1 MPKSLKK
8 IKETVLNDNS
18 EIRPEDIDYVLGE
31 RLGYTPSE
39 FELHINDELTPEQEK
54 QALKDM
60 KKLRRGISPQYILG
74 YAWFYGYKILVNRG
88 VLIPRFE
95 TEELV
100 KWALENIE
108 SGKKILDLGTGS
120 GVIAITLKI
129 EIPSLNITAIDKSK
143 EALKVAIENSK
154 LNKVNVDFQNQDI
167 FNYELPENISI
178 VISNPP
184 YIEEDSNYNQNV
196 LYEPKEAIFVS
207 NINPLIYYEQILKIA
222 KEQITKKHLIAFE
235 IDEDH
240 KEDMHKLCK
249 KYFPSD
255 NIVIE
260 KDLAGKNRYAFIY
273 SE

>member
-1 MPKSLKK
+1 MRNKPENISNLDWKLLCQKYDNLEEVIAK
-8 IKETVLNDNS
+8 IDE
-18 EIRPEDIDYVLGE
+18 
-31 RLGYTPSE
+31 GYPIAYLIGDVS
-39 FELHINDELTPEQEK
+39 
-54 QALKDM
+54 
-60 KKLRRGISPQYILG
+60 
-74 YAWFYGYKILVNRG
+74 FYGYPFKVNEN

-95 TEELV
+95 TETLIEKTIKLI
-100 KWALENIE
+100 KSLNLENSNLI
-108 SGKKILDLGTGS
+108 DLGTGS
-120 GVIAITLKI
+120 GVIAITLKK

-154 LNKVNVDFQNQDI
+154 LNNVNVDFQNQDI

-196 LYEPKEAIFVS
+196 LYEPKEAIFVC

-222 KEQITKKHLIAFE
+222 KEQINKKHLIAFE

>member
-1 MPKSLKK
+1 MRNKPENISNLDWNLLCQKY
-8 IKETVLNDNS
+8 DNL
-18 EIRPEDIDYVLGE
+18 EEVIAKVDE
-31 RLGYTPSE
+31 GYPIAYLIGDVS
-39 FELHINDELTPEQEK
+39 
-54 QALKDM
+54 
-60 KKLRRGISPQYILG
+60 
-74 YAWFYGYKILVNRG
+74 FYGYPFKVNEN

-95 TEELV
+95 TETLIEKTIKLI
-100 KWALENIE
+100 KSLNLENSNLI
-108 SGKKILDLGTGS
+108 DLGTGS
-120 GVIAITLKI
+120 GVIAITLKK

-184 YIEEDSNYNQNV
+184 YIEEYSNYNQNV

>member
-1 MPKSLKK
+1 MRNKPENISNLDWNLLCQKYDNLEEVIAK
-8 IKETVLNDNS
+8 IDE
-18 EIRPEDIDYVLGE
+18 
-31 RLGYTPSE
+31 GYPIAYLIGDVS
-39 FELHINDELTPEQEK
+39 
-54 QALKDM
+54 
-60 KKLRRGISPQYILG
+60 
-74 YAWFYGYKILVNRG
+74 FYGYPFKVNEN

-95 TEELV
+95 TETLIEKTIKLI
-100 KWALENIE
+100 KSLNLENSNLI
-108 SGKKILDLGTGS
+108 DLGTGS
-120 GVIAITLKI
+120 GVIAITLKK

-154 LNKVNVDFQNQDI
+154 LNNVNVDFQNKDI
-167 FNYELPENISI
+167 FNYKLPENISI

-207 NINPLIYYEQILKIA
+207 NTNPLIYYEQILKMA
-222 KEQITKKHLIAFE
+222 KEKITKKHLIAFE

-249 KYFPSD
+249 KYFPSN

>member
-1 MPKSLKK
+1 MRNKPENISNLDWNLLCQKYDNLEEVIAK
-8 IKETVLNDNS
+8 IDE
-18 EIRPEDIDYVLGE
+18 
-31 RLGYTPSE
+31 GYPIAYLIGDVS
-39 FELHINDELTPEQEK
+39 
-54 QALKDM
+54 
-60 KKLRRGISPQYILG
+60 
-74 YAWFYGYKILVNRG
+74 FYGYPFKVNEN

-95 TEELV
+95 TETLIEKTIKLI
-100 KWALENIE
+100 KSLNLENSNLI
-108 SGKKILDLGTGS
+108 DLGTGS
-120 GVIAITLKI
+120 GVITITLKK

-154 LNKVNVDFQNQDI
+154 LNNVNVDFQNQDI

-207 NINPLIYYEQILKIA
+207 NTNPLIYYEQILKIA

>member
-1 MPKSLKK
+1 MRNKPENISNLDWNLLCQKYDNLEEVIAK
-8 IKETVLNDNS
+8 IDE
-18 EIRPEDIDYVLGE
+18 
-31 RLGYTPSE
+31 GYPIAYLIGDVS
-39 FELHINDELTPEQEK
+39 
-54 QALKDM
+54 
-60 KKLRRGISPQYILG
+60 
-74 YAWFYGYKILVNRG
+74 FYGYPFKVNEN

-95 TEELV
+95 TETLIEKTIKLI
-100 KWALENIE
+100 KSLNLENSNLI
-108 SGKKILDLGTGS
+108 DLGTGS
-120 GVIAITLKI
+120 GVIAITLKK

-154 LNKVNVDFQNQDI
+154 LNNVNVDFQNQDI

-178 VISNPP
+178 IISNPP

-207 NINPLIYYEQILKIA
+207 NTNPLIYYEQILKMA
-222 KEQITKKHLIAFE
+222 KEKITKKHLISFE

-260 KDLAGKNRYAFIY
+260 KDLAGKTRYAFIY

>member
-1 MPKSLKK
+1 MRNKPENISNLDWNLLCQKYDNLEEVIAK
-8 IKETVLNDNS
+8 IDE
-18 EIRPEDIDYVLGE
+18 
-31 RLGYTPSE
+31 GYPIAYLIGDVS
-39 FELHINDELTPEQEK
+39 
-54 QALKDM
+54 
-60 KKLRRGISPQYILG
+60 
-74 YAWFYGYKILVNRG
+74 FYGYPFKVNEN

-95 TEELV
+95 TETLIEKNIKLI
-100 KWALENIE
+100 KSLNLEKSNLI
-108 SGKKILDLGTGS
+108 DLGTGS
-120 GVIAITLKI
+120 GVIAITLKK

-143 EALKVAIENSK
+143 EAIKVAIENSK
-154 LNKVNVDFQNQDI
+154 LNNVNVDFQNQDI

-207 NINPLIYYEQILKIA
+207 NTNPLIYYEQILKMA
-222 KEQITKKHLIAFE
+222 KEKITKKHLISFE

-260 KDLAGKNRYAFIY
+260 KDLAGKTRYAFIY

>member
-1 MPKSLKK
+1 MRNKPENISNLDWNLLCQKYDNLEEVIAK
-8 IKETVLNDNS
+8 IDE
-18 EIRPEDIDYVLGE
+18 
-31 RLGYTPSE
+31 GYPIAYLIGDVS
-39 FELHINDELTPEQEK
+39 
-54 QALKDM
+54 
-60 KKLRRGISPQYILG
+60 
-74 YAWFYGYKILVNRG
+74 FYGYPFKVNEN

-95 TEELV
+95 TETLIEKTIKLI
-100 KWALENIE
+100 KSLNLENSNLI
-108 SGKKILDLGTGS
+108 DLGTGS
-120 GVIAITLKI
+120 GVIAITLKK

-154 LNKVNVDFQNQDI
+154 LNNVNVDFQNQDI
-167 FNYELPENISI
+167 FNYELPENVSI

>member
-1 MPKSLKK
+1 MRNKPENISNLDWNLLCQKYDNLEEVIAK
-8 IKETVLNDNS
+8 IDE
-18 EIRPEDIDYVLGE
+18 
-31 RLGYTPSE
+31 GYPIAYLIGDVS
-39 FELHINDELTPEQEK
+39 
-54 QALKDM
+54 
-60 KKLRRGISPQYILG
+60 
-74 YAWFYGYKILVNRG
+74 FYGYPFKVNEN

-95 TEELV
+95 TETLIEKTIKLI
-100 KWALENIE
+100 KSLNLENSNLI
-108 SGKKILDLGTGS
+108 DLGTGS
-120 GVIAITLKI
+120 GVIAITLKK

-154 LNKVNVDFQNQDI
+154 LNNVNVDFQNQDI

-184 YIEEDSNYNQNV
+184 YIEEDSNYNQNI

-222 KEQITKKHLIAFE
+222 KKQITKKHLIAFE

>member
-1 MPKSLKK
+1 MRNKPENISNLDWNLLCQKYDNLEEVIAK
-8 IKETVLNDNS
+8 IDE
-18 EIRPEDIDYVLGE
+18 
-31 RLGYTPSE
+31 GYPIAYLIGDVS
-39 FELHINDELTPEQEK
+39 
-54 QALKDM
+54 
-60 KKLRRGISPQYILG
+60 
-74 YAWFYGYKILVNRG
+74 FYGYPFKVNEN

-95 TEELV
+95 TETLIEKTIKLI
-100 KWALENIE
+100 KSLNLENSNLI
-108 SGKKILDLGTGS
+108 DLGTGS
-120 GVIAITLKI
+120 GVIAITLKK
-129 EIPSLNITAIDKSK
+129 EIPSLNIRAIDKSK

-207 NINPLIYYEQILKIA
+207 NTNPLIYYEQILKMA
-222 KEQITKKHLIAFE
+222 KEKITKKHLISFE

-260 KDLAGKNRYAFIY
+260 KDLAGKTRYAFIY

>member
-1 MPKSLKK
+1 MRNKPENISNLDWNLLCQKYDNLEEVIAK
-8 IKETVLNDNS
+8 IDE
-18 EIRPEDIDYVLGE
+18 
-31 RLGYTPSE
+31 GYPIAYLIGDVS
-39 FELHINDELTPEQEK
+39 
-54 QALKDM
+54 
-60 KKLRRGISPQYILG
+60 
-74 YAWFYGYKILVNRG
+74 FYGYPFKVNEN

-95 TEELV
+95 TETLIEKTIKLI
-100 KWALENIE
+100 KSLNLENSNLI
-108 SGKKILDLGTGS
+108 DLGTGS
-120 GVIAITLKI
+120 GVIAITLKK
-129 EIPSLNITAIDKSK
+129 EISSLNITAIDKSK

-154 LNKVNVDFQNQDI
+154 LNNVNVDFQNQDI

-207 NINPLIYYEQILKIA
+207 NTNPLIYYEQILKMA
-222 KEQITKKHLIAFE
+222 KEKITKKHLIAFE

-240 KEDMHKLCK
+240 KEDMQKLCK
-249 KYFPSD
+249 KYFPSN

>member
-1 MPKSLKK
+1 MRNKPENISNLDWKLLCQKYDNLEEVIAK
-8 IKETVLNDNS
+8 IDE
-18 EIRPEDIDYVLGE
+18 
-31 RLGYTPSE
+31 GYPIAYLIGDVS
-39 FELHINDELTPEQEK
+39 
-54 QALKDM
+54 
-60 KKLRRGISPQYILG
+60 
-74 YAWFYGYKILVNRG
+74 FYGYPFKVNEN

-95 TEELV
+95 TETLIEKTIKLI
-100 KWALENIE
+100 KSLNLENSNLI
-108 SGKKILDLGTGS
+108 DLGTGS
-120 GVIAITLKI
+120 GVIAITLKK
-129 EIPSLNITAIDKSK
+129 EISSLNITAIDKSK
-143 EALKVAIENSK
+143 EALKVAIENSN
-154 LNKVNVDFQNQDI
+154 LNNVNVDFQNQDI

-207 NINPLIYYEQILKIA
+207 NTNPLIYYEQILKIA

-260 KDLAGKNRYAFIY
+260 KDLAGKTRYAFIY

>member
-1 MPKSLKK
+1 MRNKPENISNLDWNLLCQKY
-8 IKETVLNDNS
+8 DNL
-18 EIRPEDIDYVLGE
+18 EEVIAKVDE
-31 RLGYTPSE
+31 GYPIAYLIGDVS
-39 FELHINDELTPEQEK
+39 
-54 QALKDM
+54 
-60 KKLRRGISPQYILG
+60 
-74 YAWFYGYKILVNRG
+74 FYGYPFKVNEN

-95 TEELV
+95 TETLIEKTIKLI
-100 KWALENIE
+100 KSLNLENSNLI
-108 SGKKILDLGTGS
+108 DLGTGS
-120 GVIAITLKI
+120 GVIAITLKK

-154 LNKVNVDFQNQDI
+154 LNNVNVDFQNQDI

>member
-1 MPKSLKK
+1 MRNKPENISNLDWNLLCQKYDNLEEVIVK
-8 IKETVLNDNS
+8 IDE
-18 EIRPEDIDYVLGE
+18 
-31 RLGYTPSE
+31 GYPIAYLIGDVS
-39 FELHINDELTPEQEK
+39 
-54 QALKDM
+54 
-60 KKLRRGISPQYILG
+60 
-74 YAWFYGYKILVNRG
+74 FYGYPFKVNEN

-95 TEELV
+95 TETLIEKTIKLI
-100 KWALENIE
+100 KSLNLENSNLI
-108 SGKKILDLGTGS
+108 DLGTGS
-120 GVIAITLKI
+120 GVIAITLKK

-154 LNKVNVDFQNQDI
+154 LNNVNVDFQNQDI

-184 YIEEDSNYNQNV
+184 YIEEDSNYNQNI

-207 NINPLIYYEQILKIA
+207 NTNPLIYYEQILKIA

-240 KEDMHKLCK
+240 KEDMYKLSK
-249 KYFPSD
+249 KYFPND

>member
-1 MPKSLKK
+1 MRNKPENISNLDWNLLCQKYDNLEEVIAK
-8 IKETVLNDNS
+8 IDE
-18 EIRPEDIDYVLGE
+18 
-31 RLGYTPSE
+31 GYPIAYLIGDVS
-39 FELHINDELTPEQEK
+39 
-54 QALKDM
+54 
-60 KKLRRGISPQYILG
+60 
-74 YAWFYGYKILVNRG
+74 FYGYPFKVNEN

-95 TEELV
+95 TETLIEKTIKLI
-100 KWALENIE
+100 KSLNLENSNLI
-108 SGKKILDLGTGS
+108 DLGTGS
-120 GVIAITLKI
+120 GVIAITLKK

-143 EALKVAIENSK
+143 EALKVAIENSN
-154 LNKVNVDFQNQDI
+154 LNNVNVDFQNQDI

-207 NINPLIYYEQILKIA
+207 NTNPLIYYEQILKIA

>member
-1 MPKSLKK
+1 MRNKPENISNLDWNLLCQKYDNLEEVIAK
-8 IKETVLNDNS
+8 IDE
-18 EIRPEDIDYVLGE
+18 
-31 RLGYTPSE
+31 GYPIAYLIGDVS
-39 FELHINDELTPEQEK
+39 
-54 QALKDM
+54 
-60 KKLRRGISPQYILG
+60 
-74 YAWFYGYKILVNRG
+74 FYGYPFKVNEN

-95 TEELV
+95 TETLIEKTIKLI
-100 KWALENIE
+100 KILNLENSNLI
-108 SGKKILDLGTGS
+108 DLGTGS
-120 GVIAITLKI
+120 GVIAITLKK

-207 NINPLIYYEQILKIA
+207 NINPLTYYEQILKIA

>member
-1 MPKSLKK
+1 MRNKPENISNLDWNLLCQKYDNLEEVIAK
-8 IKETVLNDNS
+8 IDE
-18 EIRPEDIDYVLGE
+18 
-31 RLGYTPSE
+31 GYPIAYLIGDVS
-39 FELHINDELTPEQEK
+39 
-54 QALKDM
+54 
-60 KKLRRGISPQYILG
+60 
-74 YAWFYGYKILVNRG
+74 FYGYPFKVNEN

-95 TEELV
+95 TETLIEKTIKLI
-100 KWALENIE
+100 KSLKLENSNLI
-108 SGKKILDLGTGS
+108 DLGTGS
-120 GVIAITLKI
+120 GVIAITLKK

-154 LNKVNVDFQNQDI
+154 LNKVNVDFKNQDI

-207 NINPLIYYEQILKIA
+207 NTNPLIYYEQILKIA

>member
-1 MPKSLKK
+1 MRNKPENISNLDWNLLCQKYDNLEEVIAK
-8 IKETVLNDNS
+8 IDK
-18 EIRPEDIDYVLGE
+18 
-31 RLGYTPSE
+31 GYPIAYLIGDVS
-39 FELHINDELTPEQEK
+39 
-54 QALKDM
+54 
-60 KKLRRGISPQYILG
+60 
-74 YAWFYGYKILVNRG
+74 FYGYPFKVNEN

-95 TEELV
+95 TETLIEKTIKLI
-100 KWALENIE
+100 KSLNLENSNLI
-108 SGKKILDLGTGS
+108 DLGTGS
-120 GVIAITLKI
+120 GVIAITLKK

-143 EALKVAIENSK
+143 ESLKVAIENSK

>member
-1 MPKSLKK
+1 MRNKPENISNLDWNLLCQKYDNLEEVIAK
-8 IKETVLNDNS
+8 IDE
-18 EIRPEDIDYVLGE
+18 
-31 RLGYTPSE
+31 GYPIAYLIGDVS
-39 FELHINDELTPEQEK
+39 
-54 QALKDM
+54 
-60 KKLRRGISPQYILG
+60 
-74 YAWFYGYKILVNRG
+74 FYGYPFKVNEN

-95 TEELV
+95 TETLIEKTIKLI
-100 KWALENIE
+100 KILNLENSNLI
-108 SGKKILDLGTGS
+108 DLGTGS
-120 GVIAITLKI
+120 GVIAITLKK

-207 NINPLIYYEQILKIA
+207 NINPLIYYEQILKMA

>member
-1 MPKSLKK
+1 MRNKPENISNLDWNLLCQKYDNLEEVIAK
-8 IKETVLNDNS
+8 IDE
-18 EIRPEDIDYVLGE
+18 
-31 RLGYTPSE
+31 GYPIAYLIGDVS
-39 FELHINDELTPEQEK
+39 
-54 QALKDM
+54 
-60 KKLRRGISPQYILG
+60 
-74 YAWFYGYKILVNRG
+74 FYGYPFKVNEN

-95 TEELV
+95 TETLIEKTIKLI
-100 KWALENIE
+100 KSLNLENSNLI
-108 SGKKILDLGTGS
+108 DLGTGS
-120 GVIAITLKI
+120 GVIAITLKK

-154 LNKVNVDFQNQDI
+154 LNNVNVDFQNQDI

>member
-1 MPKSLKK
+1 MRNKPENISNLDWNLLSQKYDNLEEVIAK
-8 IKETVLNDNS
+8 IDE
-18 EIRPEDIDYVLGE
+18 
-31 RLGYTPSE
+31 GYPIAYLIGDVS
-39 FELHINDELTPEQEK
+39 
-54 QALKDM
+54 
-60 KKLRRGISPQYILG
+60 
-74 YAWFYGYKILVNRG
+74 FYGYPFKVNEN

-95 TEELV
+95 TETLIEKTIKLI
-100 KWALENIE
+100 KSLNLENSNLI
-108 SGKKILDLGTGS
+108 DLGTGS
-120 GVIAITLKI
+120 GVIAITLKK

-154 LNKVNVDFQNQDI
+154 LNNVNVDFQNQDI

-196 LYEPKEAIFVS
+196 LYEPKEAIFVC

>member
-1 MPKSLKK
+1 MRNKPENISNLDWNLLCQKYDNLEEVIAK
-8 IKETVLNDNS
+8 IDE
-18 EIRPEDIDYVLGE
+18 
-31 RLGYTPSE
+31 GYPIAYLIGDVS
-39 FELHINDELTPEQEK
+39 
-54 QALKDM
+54 
-60 KKLRRGISPQYILG
+60 
-74 YAWFYGYKILVNRG
+74 FYGYPFKVNEN

-95 TEELV
+95 TETLIEKTIKLI
-100 KWALENIE
+100 KSLNLENSNLI
-108 SGKKILDLGTGS
+108 DLGTGS
-120 GVIAITLKI
+120 GVIAITLKK
-129 EIPSLNITAIDKSK
+129 EIHSLNITAIDKSK

-154 LNKVNVDFQNQDI
+154 LNNVNVDFQNQDI

-222 KEQITKKHLIAFE
+222 KKQITKKHLIAFE

>member
-1 MPKSLKK
+1 MRNKPENISNLDWNLLCQKYDNLEEVIAK
-8 IKETVLNDNS
+8 IDE
-18 EIRPEDIDYVLGE
+18 
-31 RLGYTPSE
+31 GYPIAYLIGDVS
-39 FELHINDELTPEQEK
+39 
-54 QALKDM
+54 
-60 KKLRRGISPQYILG
+60 
-74 YAWFYGYKILVNRG
+74 FYGYPFKVNEK

-95 TEELV
+95 TETLIEKTIKLI
-100 KWALENIE
+100 KSLNLENSNLI
-108 SGKKILDLGTGS
+108 DLGTGS
-120 GVIAITLKI
+120 GVIAITLKK

-143 EALKVAIENSK
+143 ESLKVAIENSK
-154 LNKVNVDFQNQDI
+154 LNNVNVDFQNQDI

>member
-1 MPKSLKK
+1 MRNKPENISNLDWNLLCQKYDNLEEVIAK
-8 IKETVLNDNS
+8 IDE
-18 EIRPEDIDYVLGE
+18 
-31 RLGYTPSE
+31 GYPIAYLIGDVS
-39 FELHINDELTPEQEK
+39 
-54 QALKDM
+54 
-60 KKLRRGISPQYILG
+60 
-74 YAWFYGYKILVNRG
+74 FYGDPFKVNEN

-95 TEELV
+95 TETLIEKTIKLI
-100 KWALENIE
+100 KILNLENSNLI
-108 SGKKILDLGTGS
+108 DLGTGS
-120 GVIAITLKI
+120 GVIAITLKK

>member
-1 MPKSLKK
+1 MRNKPENISNLDWNLLCQKYDNLEEVIAK
-8 IKETVLNDNS
+8 IDE
-18 EIRPEDIDYVLGE
+18 
-31 RLGYTPSE
+31 GYPIAYLIGDVS
-39 FELHINDELTPEQEK
+39 
-54 QALKDM
+54 
-60 KKLRRGISPQYILG
+60 
-74 YAWFYGYKILVNRG
+74 FYGYPFKVNEN

-95 TEELV
+95 TETLIEKTIKLI
-100 KWALENIE
+100 KSLNLENSNLI
-108 SGKKILDLGTGS
+108 DLGTGS
-120 GVIAITLKI
+120 GVIAITLKK
-129 EIPSLNITAIDKSK
+129 EISSLNITAIDKSK

-154 LNKVNVDFQNQDI
+154 LNNVNVDFQNQDI

-207 NINPLIYYEQILKIA
+207 NTNPLIYYEQILKMA
-222 KEQITKKHLIAFE
+222 KEKITKKHLIAFE

-240 KEDMHKLCK
+240 KEDMQKLCK
-249 KYFPSD
+249 KYFPSN

-260 KDLAGKNRYAFIY
+260 NDLAGKNRYAFIY

>member
-1 MPKSLKK
+1 MRNKPENISNLDWNLLCKK
-8 IKETVLNDNS
+8 YDNL
-18 EIRPEDIDYVLGE
+18 EEVIAKIDE
-31 RLGYTPSE
+31 GYPIAYLIGDVS
-39 FELHINDELTPEQEK
+39 
-54 QALKDM
+54 
-60 KKLRRGISPQYILG
+60 
-74 YAWFYGYKILVNRG
+74 FYGYPFKVNEN

-95 TEELV
+95 TETLIEKTIKLI
-100 KWALENIE
+100 KSLNLENSNLI
-108 SGKKILDLGTGS
+108 DLGTGS
-120 GVIAITLKI
+120 GVIAITLKK

-207 NINPLIYYEQILKIA
+207 NTNPLIYYEQILKIA
-222 KEQITKKHLIAFE
+222 KEKITKKHLIAFE

-260 KDLAGKNRYAFIY
+260 KDLTGKTRYAFIY

>member
-1 MPKSLKK
+1 MRNKPENISNLDWNLLCQKYDNLEEVIAK
-8 IKETVLNDNS
+8 IDE
-18 EIRPEDIDYVLGE
+18 
-31 RLGYTPSE
+31 GYPIAYLIGDVS
-39 FELHINDELTPEQEK
+39 
-54 QALKDM
+54 
-60 KKLRRGISPQYILG
+60 
-74 YAWFYGYKILVNRG
+74 FYGYPFKVNEN

-95 TEELV
+95 TETLIEKTIKLI
-100 KWALENIE
+100 KSLNLENSNLI
-108 SGKKILDLGTGS
+108 DLGTGS

-154 LNKVNVDFQNQDI
+154 LNKVNVDFQNQNI

-196 LYEPKEAIFVS
+196 LYEPKEAIFVC

>member
-1 MPKSLKK
+1 MRNKPENISNLDWNLLCQKYDNLEEVIAK
-8 IKETVLNDNS
+8 IDE
-18 EIRPEDIDYVLGE
+18 
-31 RLGYTPSE
+31 GYPIAYLIGDVS
-39 FELHINDELTPEQEK
+39 
-54 QALKDM
+54 
-60 KKLRRGISPQYILG
+60 
-74 YAWFYGYKILVNRG
+74 FYGYPFKVNQN

-95 TEELV
+95 TETLIEKTIKLI
-100 KWALENIE
+100 KSLNLENSNLI
-108 SGKKILDLGTGS
+108 DLGTGS

-222 KEQITKKHLIAFE
+222 KEQINKKHLIAFE

>member
-1 MPKSLKK
+1 MRNKPENISNLDWNLLCQKYDNLEEVIAK
-8 IKETVLNDNS
+8 IDE
-18 EIRPEDIDYVLGE
+18 
-31 RLGYTPSE
+31 GYPIAYLIGDVS
-39 FELHINDELTPEQEK
+39 
-54 QALKDM
+54 
-60 KKLRRGISPQYILG
+60 
-74 YAWFYGYKILVNRG
+74 FYGYPFKVNEN

-95 TEELV
+95 TETLIEKTIKLI
-100 KWALENIE
+100 KSLNLENSNLI
-108 SGKKILDLGTGS
+108 DLGTGS
-120 GVIAITLKI
+120 GVIAIKK

-143 EALKVAIENSK
+143 EALKVAIENSN
-154 LNKVNVDFQNQDI
+154 LNNVNVDFQNQDI

-207 NINPLIYYEQILKIA
+207 NTNPLIYYEQILKIA

-260 KDLAGKNRYAFIY
+260 KDLAGKTRYAFIY